1 MKNFVFS
8 LVMLFVSF
16 VGFSQEDTS
25 VIDFSK
31 ISPEL
36 FAISDNTS
44 KHISDEYVIPLSI
57 DKENR
62 DPFFSL
68 ISSIYSVDKYT
79 VSVYDFDEKNTY
91 ITNILV
97 EVSDGEYVIFLPL
110 CNVESVYS
118 SNKLKEEFDKVFN
131 IINKKGD

>member
-16 VGFSQEDTS
+16 VGVSQEDTS

-36 FAISDNTS
+36 FAIRDNTS

-118 SNKLKEEFDKVFN
+118 SNKLKGEFDKVFN